1 MKKEE
6 RTPAE
11 LLQWCKTKLIGE
23 AVWRRPVLIL
33 CLYFAICSG
42 ISFMNAG
49 DNYGQVVAFRRFCV
63 AFGGMVLAGFPVEFW
78 LTIWSGIYLPVC
90 YLVCHFAYQKHWIP
104 DLCNYEF
111 ADVIRLGKLVILV
124 WGLIF
129 IAILRDLILHPG
141 KLSRLVRKKEAPA
154 KLRPQK
160 ILWIVYIAFAVLF
173 TVFNP
178 GYSYEGF
185 FVVGYSAFYYMLSV
199 AKKEGRVRMFTD
211 AFLDAALLSMFYV
224 SYQCLLHR
232 PYDTERYLTY
242 FSNSNNA
249 GGYLACISAV
259 MAGRIARARAQ
270 KNRSKR
276 IPALFLNY
284 VFFVWTGILI
294 IYNYTRTTILGL
306 LFAYFV
312 LFVLRMLTEQK
323 KKKVVFRYLLA
334 VVLLLA
340 AVVPGYLAIR
350 YIPAYADNPTALYA
364 EYNPERRVIK
374 GDPVDSPKYT
384 SITEYLRLALG
395 KWGIM
400 VDFGHGEGGITEQEK
415 KVEIDPERDVT
426 NGRTEIWKAYL
437 GRITFAGHYPGHIEI
452 EEGKLIYHAHNSY
465 LQMIYQFGILT
476 GLAYA
481 MLVAGAFVTAVWT
494 YRKRRSLRKAL
505 TFPLLMSALYMF
517 AMMTESLCYPAYV
530 ICFSALYNC
539 GLLMF
544 PQGRE
549 EASL

>member
-141 KLSRLVRKKEAPA
+141 KLSRLVRKKEALA

-276 IPALFLNY
+276 IPALLLNY

-323 KKKVVFRYLLA
+323 KKKVVGCG
-334 VVLLLA
+334 VCV
-340 AVVPGYLAIR
+340 GGK
-350 YIPAYADNPTALYA
+350 
-364 EYNPERRVIK
+364 EY
-374 GDPVDSPKYT
+374 
-384 SITEYLRLALG
+384 
-395 KWGIM
+395 
-400 VDFGHGEGGITEQEK
+400 
-415 KVEIDPERDVT
+415 KV
-426 NGRTEIWKAYL
+426 Y
-437 GRITFAGHYPGHIEI
+437 
-452 EEGKLIYHAHNSY
+452 
-465 LQMIYQFGILT
+465 
-476 GLAYA
+476 
-481 MLVAGAFVTAVWT
+481 
-494 YRKRRSLRKAL
+494 
-505 TFPLLMSALYMF
+505 
-517 AMMTESLCYPAYV
+517 
-530 ICFSALYNC
+530 
-539 GLLMF
+539 
-544 PQGRE
+544 
-549 EASL
+549 